1 MQKSVEEAMEY
12 YYKLKDKYDN
22 KVLKAKKDIIKNKSL
37 DKTTK
42 MEMLSNIQP
51 GCVNCKHKGKMLFLQ
66 KDNQLIAKCQA
77 TKKDNTLGCNLDII
91 IDRGDFEQIN
101 NFSKYIEEEINEFR
115 ENIIKTKLD
124 LLFGYVNEEQ
134 ALALFTEQKNEY
146 NVIDEQRTRLIIEIN
161 KIMGKDKKQPIAEL
175 QKNILIIIDNIR
187 RSVSDNNL
195 SEAVSIYVNDLM
207 PLLKELRELKYVA
220 NKIMCNDGTEANKG
234 CNNDTFHLIQDPFTY
249 KELQIQFKE
258 PKVIKLDK

>member
-1 MQKSVEEAMEY
+1 MQKNVEDAMEY
-12 YYKLKDKYDN
+12 YYKLKNKYDN

-42 MEMLSNIQP
+42 IEMLSNIQP

-77 TKKDNTLGCNLDII
+77 TKNDNSLGCNLDII

-101 NFSKYIEEEINEFR
+101 NFSKYIEEEINGFR

-146 NVIDEQRTRLIIEIN
+146 NVIDEQRTDLIININ
-161 KIMGKDKKQPIAEL
+161 KIMGKDKKQPIADL

-187 RSVSDNNL
+187 KSVSDNNL
-195 SEAVSIYVNDLM
+195 SEAVSIYINDLM
-207 PLLKELRELKYVA
+207 PLLKELRELKYVV
-220 NKIMCNDGTEANKG
+220 NKIVCNDGTEANKG

-249 KELQIQFKE
+249 KELQYNFKE

>member
-1 MQKSVEEAMEY
+1 MQKNVEEAMEY

-42 MEMLSNIQP
+42 IEMLSDIQP
-51 GCVNCKHKGKMLFLQ
+51 GCVNCKHKGNMLFLQ

-101 NFSKYIEEEINEFR
+101 SINKFIEEEINEFR

-124 LLFGYVNEEQ
+124 LLFGYINEQ
-134 ALALFTEQKNEY
+134 HALALFTEQKNEY
-146 NVIDEQRTRLIIEIN
+146 NVIDEQRTSLIIDIN
-161 KIMGKDKKQPIAEL
+161 KIMGKDKKQPIADL

-187 RSVSDNNL
+187 KSVSDNNL

-207 PLLKELRELKYVA
+207 PLLKELRELKYVV
-220 NKIMCNDGTEANKG
+220 NKIECNDGTEATKG

-249 KELQIQFKE
+249 KESQIEFKE

>member
-1 MQKSVEEAMEY
+1 MQKNVEEAMEY

-42 MEMLSNIQP
+42 IEMLSDIQP
-51 GCVNCKHKGKMLFLQ
+51 GCVNCKHKGNMLFLQ

-146 NVIDEQRTRLIIEIN
+146 NVIDEQRTSLIIDIN
-161 KIMGKDKKQPIAEL
+161 KIMGKDKKQPIADL

-187 RSVSDNNL
+187 KSVSDNNL

-207 PLLKELRELKYVA
+207 PLLKELRELKYVV
-220 NKIMCNDGTEANKG
+220 NKIECNDGTEATKG

-249 KELQIQFKE
+249 KESQIEFKE